1 MYRNKTFWEIRQLK
15 IAKKCFPQNGFF
27 VDVGA
32 YVGNHSV
39 YAAKFFGAKK
49 IYAFEPQEAIIPIL
63 KKNISINR
71 IDDKIEF
78 FPVALTEHVQKM
90 SISRI
95 LPGTSSGTAYGCDA
109 CGKTLGIPLDAYE
122 IPCVDMLKI
131 DVEGEEISVL
141 RGAVKTIQR
150 AHPIIW
156 LEHATVVL
164 ESDPEI
170 NPDEK
175 FDGVSLEYAFI
186 DKRIREELIFARS
199 EGQRYCGLDYNT
211 IEQSLVD
218 VSGVPHDR
226 ILVEVIA
233 YPENAWNE
241 LKADWESHNGY
252 EDDPKGREENLKR
265 KEAVKITYQTEYWFN
280 IADFY

>member
-1 MYRNKTFWEIRQLK
+1 MATAIKFFKKCLHNNANMLPSHFIRFEHCGEFIAFYLPDADHDFVQRCMYRNKTFWEIRQLK

-95 LPGTSSGTAYGCDA
+95 LPGTSAGTAYGCDA
-109 CGKTLGIPLDAYE
+109 CGKTVGIPLDAYE

-156 LEHATVVL
+156 LEIC
-164 ESDPEI
+164 SQ
-170 NPDEK
+170 N
-175 FDGVSLEYAFI
+175 SLAVI
-186 DKRIREELIFARS
+186 
-199 EGQRYCGLDYNT
+199 
-211 IEQSLVD
+211 QSFLQN
-218 VSGVPHDR
+218 
-226 ILVEVIA
+226 
-233 YPENAWNE
+233 Y
-241 LKADWESHNGY
+241 GY
-252 EDDPKGREENLKR
+252 EYYKLISEMDYL
-265 KEAVKITYQTEYWFN
+265 F
-280 IADFY
+280 FYSTVPIQC